1 MPLLPNPRWEKYC
14 QGIASGLKPGR
25 AAKEAGYSKNGN
37 NQSRLKTLPEIQK
50 RIEELRMA
58 IHEVTIQKSGV
69 DKKAVIRS
77 IEQTREA
84 AKAAMQYGAALKAD
98 ELLGKTIG
106 MFIERREIGRAG
118 EFEGLSD
125 KREIVEAIIARIEH
139 SPEGGDVGSVAG
151 GERESGEEPDIVYQ
165 TGVDDG

>member
-1 MPLLPNPRWEKYC
+1 MPILPNPRWEKYAQC
-14 QGIASGLKPGR
+14 VASGMTPGR
-25 AAKEAGYSKNGN
+25 AAASAGYAKSGN
-37 NQSRLKTLPEIQK
+37 NQGRLKTIPEVAR
-50 RIEELRMA
+50 RIEEVRIQLYEA
-58 IHEVTIQKSGV
+58 TIKKS
-69 DKKAVIRS
+69 AVEKSHVIQS
-77 IEQTREA
+77 IIETREA

-139 SPEGGDVGSVAG
+139 SPEGSDVGSVAG
-151 GERESGEEPDIVYQ
+151 GEGESGEEPDIVHQ